1 MTLPHPLAS
10 ASKRNERKALLY
22 AKWVS
27 MGSVAVCFDATAA
40 EVAVP
45 EQYKESIDIY
55 FTVSDQDTKI
65 LPNGLE
71 GVCAYP
77 NSENT
82 FDFFI
87 SWGAIHGLFSHPLNE
102 KHVYF
107 EDLERAHARAEL
119 RKIAKSGKV
128 MPS

>member
-1 MTLPHPLAS
+1 MVPVGQEMTLPHPLAS

-71 GVCAYP
+71 GVCT
-77 NSENT
+77 S
-82 FDFFI
+82 
-87 SWGAIHGLFSHPLNE
+87 
-102 KHVYF
+102 
-107 EDLERAHARAEL
+107 R
-119 RKIAKSGKV
+119 IAKIRLIFLFRGALSTAFLATR
-128 MPS
+128 